1 MKKIK
6 RNLKKGAGI
15 EIAILAMVVVF
26 ALSALL
32 VSITLISRTS
42 ANNALDD
49 LKSDSVIEKVSSAL
63 GTDSTKI
70 DVSITKDGKIITE
83 QESNT

>member
-1 MKKIK
+1 MKIK
-6 RNLKKGAGI
+6 KNLKKGAGI

-32 VSITLISRTS
+32 VSITLISRTN

-49 LKSDSVIEKVSSAL
+49 LKSDSVIDKVSSGL
-63 GTDSTKI
+63 GAIET
-70 DVSITKDGKIITE
+70 ITITQNGNSE
-83 QESNT
+83 TITVELESNT

>member
-1 MKKIK
+1 MKIK
-6 RNLKKGAGI
+6 KNLKKGAGI

-32 VSITLISRTS
+32 VSITLISRTN

-49 LKSDSVIEKVSSAL
+49 LKSDSVIKKVSSAL

>member
-1 MKKIK
+1 MKTK

-32 VSITLISRTS
+32 VSITLISRTN
-42 ANNALDD
+42 ANNALSD
-49 LKSDSVIEKVSSAL
+49 LTSDSVIDKVSSGL
-63 GTDSTKI
+63 GAIET
-70 DVSITKDGKIITE
+70 ITITQNGNSE
-83 QESNT
+83 TITVERESNT

>member
-1 MKKIK
+1 MKTK

-32 VSITLISRTS
+32 VSITLISRTN
-42 ANNALDD
+42 ANNALSD
-49 LKSDSVIEKVSSAL
+49 LTSDSVIDKVSSGL
-63 GTDSTKI
+63 GVDKNT
-70 DVSITKDGKIITE
+70 ITITINE
-83 QESNT
+83 ENIELGQ

>member
-1 MKKIK
+1 MKIK
-6 RNLKKGAGI
+6 KNLKKGAGI

-32 VSITLISRTS
+32 VSITLISRTN

-49 LKSDSVIEKVSSAL
+49 LKSDSVIKKVSSAL
-63 GTDSTKI
+63 GVDKNT
-70 DVSITKDGKIITE
+70 ITITINE
-83 QESNT
+83 ENIELGQ

>member
-1 MKKIK
+1 MKIK
-6 RNLKKGAGI
+6 KNLKKGAGI

-49 LKSDSVIEKVSSAL
+49 LKSDSVIEKVSSGL
-63 GTDSTKI
+63 GVDKNT
-70 DVSITKDGKIITE
+70 ITITVNE
-83 QESNT
+83 ENIELGQ

>member
-1 MKKIK
+1 MKTK

-32 VSITLISRTS
+32 VSITLISRIN
-42 ANNALDD
+42 ANNSLKD
-49 LKSDSVIEKVSSAL
+49 LESQSVKEKVSSGL
-63 GTDSTKI
+63 GVDKNT
-70 DVSITKDGKIITE
+70 ITITINE
-83 QESNT
+83 ENIELGQ

>member
-1 MKKIK
+1 MKIK
-6 RNLKKGAGI
+6 KNLKKGAGI

-32 VSITLISRTS
+32 VSITLISRTN

-49 LKSDSVIEKVSSAL
+49 LKSDSVIEKVSSGL
-63 GTDSTKI
+63 GVNKNT
-70 DVSITKDGKIITE
+70 ITITINE
-83 QESNT
+83 ENIELGQ

>member
-1 MKKIK
+1 MKTK

-32 VSITLISRTS
+32 VSITLISRTN
-42 ANNALDD
+42 ANNALSD
-49 LKSDSVIEKVSSAL
+49 LTSDSVIDKVSSGL
-63 GTDSTKI
+63 GVDNNT
-70 DVSITKDGKIITE
+70 ITITINE
-83 QESNT
+83 ENIELGQ

>member
-1 MKKIK
+1 MKIK
-6 RNLKKGAGI
+6 KNLKKGAGI
-15 EIAILAMVVVF
+15 EIAMLAMVVVF

-32 VSITLISRTS
+32 VSITLISRTN
-42 ANNALDD
+42 ANNALSD
-49 LKSDSVIEKVSSAL
+49 LTSDSVIDKVSSAL

>member
-1 MKKIK
+1 MKSK

-32 VSITLISRTS
+32 VSITLISKT
-42 ANNALDD
+42 NVNHALDD
-49 LKSDSVIEKVSSAL
+49 LTSDTVKQKVSKGL
-63 GTDSTKI
+63 YINNITKI
-70 DVSITKDGKIITE
+70 TVNNNGKTTE
-83 QESNT
+83 YDFNS

>member
-1 MKKIK
+1 MKTK

-32 VSITLISRTS
+32 VSITLISRTN

-63 GTDSTKI
+63 DPDSTKI

>member
-1 MKKIK
+1 MKIK
-6 RNLKKGAGI
+6 KNLKKGAGI

-32 VSITLISRTS
+32 VSITLISRTN

-49 LKSDSVIEKVSSAL
+49 LKSDSVIKKVSSGL